1 VTDVAELDIKTWVE
15 ALARDLVDRPEA
27 VAVSSFEDDG
37 VLVFELTVDP
47 SELGRVIGRQG
58 RTAQAL
64 RTLLEAAGA
73 RHGQYYEL
81 EIVE

>member
-1 VTDVAELDIKTWVE
+1 MDTPDIGAWVS
-15 ALARDLVDRPEA
+15 AVARDLVDHPEA
-27 VAVSSFEDDG
+27 VTVTSFEDEG
-37 VLVFELTVDP
+37 VTVYELSVDP
-47 SELGRVIGRQG
+47 SELGRIIGRQG

-73 RHGQYYEL
+73 RHGAYYEL

>member
-1 VTDVAELDIKTWVE
+1 VADETGPDIKGWVE
-15 ALARDLVDRPEA
+15 AVARDLVDHHEA
-27 VAVSSFEDDG
+27 VAVGSFEDQG
-37 VLVFELTVDP
+37 VLVFELSVDP
-47 SELGRVIGRQG
+47 DELGRVIGKQG

>member
-1 VTDVAELDIKTWVE
+1 MHVEEADIKSWVE
-15 ALARDLVDRPEA
+15 ALARDLVDRPDA
-27 VAVSSFEDDG
+27 VEGGSFEDEG

-73 RHGQYYEL
+73 RHGRYYEL
-81 EIVE
+81 EILE

>member
-1 VTDVAELDIKTWVE
+1 VEEADIKSWVE
-15 ALARDLVDRPEA
+15 ALARDLVDRPDA
-27 VAVSSFEDDG
+27 VAVGSFEDEG

-73 RHGQYYEL
+73 RHGRYYEL
-81 EIVE
+81 EILE

>member
-1 VTDVAELDIKTWVE
+1 MAEADIQAWVE

-73 RHGQYYEL
+73 RHGQYYDL

>member
-1 VTDVAELDIKTWVE
+1 MTEPNIKEWVE
-15 ALARDLVDRPEA
+15 SLVRNLVDRPDA
-27 VAVSSFEDDG
+27 VSVSSFEDEG
-37 VLVFELTVDP
+37 VLVYELTVDP

-58 RTAQAL
+58 RTVQAL

-73 RHGQYYEL
+73 RHARYYEL